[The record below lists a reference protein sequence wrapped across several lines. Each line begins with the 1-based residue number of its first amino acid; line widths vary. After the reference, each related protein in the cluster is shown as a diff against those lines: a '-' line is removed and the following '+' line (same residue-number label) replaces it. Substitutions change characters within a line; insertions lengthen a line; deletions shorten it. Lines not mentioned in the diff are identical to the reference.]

1 MIRVP
6 EPQILRAGRRL
17 AHLAAGAYP
26 RSTPAHRGPAGGAP
40 DRDVHAFVDDA
51 VTDGWREGRVL
62 GLARVLGTLG
72 RDLLVTR
79 WRGPGLEITATAIR
93 RSRPRPTEP
102 TGRRH
107 TMETV
112 LSDVRLAVRRLAGAP
127 GFTAVAVITLA
138 LGIGLTTAVFTV
150 VDQSILRPFAYPN
163 IDRMVVMN
171 ERFEAQQLS
180 VSWPNF
186 LDWKAQN
193 TALQELGIYR
203 NAAVNLTGSDQPERL
218 NGSIVSA
225 SVFDSTGLA
234 PLLGRVFTD
243 MDDRPGSDRVVVISE
258 RLWRTHFGANAEVA
272 GQTVTLN
279 GEPYAIVGVMP
290 AAMRFPSRL
299 TDVWLS
305 VGPVAP
311 TLPTARDVH
320 PGLTVLGRLKPGIS
334 LDTARTSMEVIA
346 RRLGDAYPQTNGR
359 THIVVNAYRELI
371 VENIR
376 PAFRLLLGAV
386 GLVLL
391 IACAN
396 LASLMLARADARQR
410 ELAVREALGA
420 SRWRLAQHMLAE
432 AILLAL
438 VGGGAG
444 VLLAYWSVRAFV
456 ASHPTT
462 IPRIDLIGVDWRV
475 LIFALAVSTVAAV
488 LFGSVPALRSSAVA
502 LQGALRNG
510 RDGSVAGARRWRRL
524 LVVAEVAMAFMLL
537 VGAGL
542 FGRSLRG
549 LLSVDLGF
557 EPARLVTMQLT
568 LPPAAYPSVD
578 AWLTFHRALLER
590 MTGAPGVDAV
600 GLATSLPLSGNAAE
614 SSLIREGDPMPTP
627 EHPPAECSFVV
638 VSPDY
643 FRTMAVRVLRGRT
656 FTARDSS
663 NAPPV
668 IVVDDALATRLFPN
682 QNPIGRRISFEVTG
696 DSAATFVP
704 KWREIVGVV
713 HHVRQYG
720 LTGEPPYVQVFTPI
734 EQLPIWM
741 RDRRPALSL
750 VVRSTASPE
759 AVVTDVRRTVRGMDA
774 NIPVYGIETMSATIE
789 GATEQ
794 PRLSLMLIAAF
805 AVLALVL
812 AIVGVYGIL
821 AQAVTQQTREIGV
834 RVALGARRGQIGAL
848 VARQAAGLVVTG
860 LVVGAG
866 GAIGLSHFL
875 RSLLFEVSPN
885 DPMTLAGM
893 ACLLAIT
900 AAIAA
905 AIPARRASGV
915 DPVVALRME

>member
-1 MIRVP
+1 VIPVP
-6 EPQILRAGRRL
+6 EPRLLRIGRRL
-17 AHLAAGAYP
+17 AHRIAGAYP
-26 RSTPAHRGPAGGAP
+26 RPTLASGGSDDGAL
-40 DRDVHAFVDDA
+40 DRDLEAFVEES
-51 VTDGWREGRVL
+51 VTEGWREGQVL

-72 RDLLVTR
+72 RDVLATR
-79 WRGPGLEITATAIR
+79 WRGPGLTITATAIHDLPPQ
-93 RSRPRPTEP
+93 SPGTMG
-102 TGRRH
+102 GRH
-107 TMETV
+107 PMPNV
-112 LSDVRLAVRRLAGAP
+112 LNDVRLAVRQLARAP
-127 GFTAVAVITLA
+127 GFTAVAVTTLA

-150 VDQSILRPFAYPN
+150 VDQSILRPFSYPD

-171 ERFEAQQLS
+171 ERFDTEQMS

-193 TALQELGIYR
+193 TALEELGIYR
-203 NAAVNLTGSDQPERL
+203 SAAVNLTGRDQPERL
-218 NGSIVSA
+218 SGSIVSA
-225 SVFDSTGLA
+225 SVFASTAIA

-243 MDDRPGSDRVVVISE
+243 SDDRPDSDRVAVISE
-258 RLWRTHFGANAEVA
+258 RLWRTRFGASRDVA
-272 GQTVTLN
+272 GQRVTLN

-320 PGLTVLGRLKPGIS
+320 PGLTVLGRLKPGVS
-334 LDTARTSMEVIA
+334 LDAARTAMEVIA
-346 RRLGDAYPQTNGR
+346 RRLGVAYPASNGR
-359 THIVVNAYRELI
+359 THVVVTAYRELL
-371 VENIR
+371 VEGIR

-396 LASLMLARADARQR
+396 LASLMLARADTRQR

-420 SRWRLAQHMLAE
+420 SRWRLLQHLVAE
-432 AILLAL
+432 ALVLAFA
-438 VGGGAG
+438 GGGAG
-444 VLLAYWSVRAFV
+444 VLLAYWSVRLFI

-475 LIFALAVSTVAAV
+475 LVFALGVSTVAGL
-488 LFGSVPALRSSAVA
+488 LFGSAPALRGSAIA
-502 LQGALRNG
+502 LQGALRTG
-510 RDGSVAGARRWRRL
+510 RDGSLAGARRLRRL
-524 LVVAEVAMAFMLL
+524 LVVAEVAMAFVLL

-542 FGRSLRG
+542 FGRSLMG

-557 EPARLVTMQLT
+557 EPSRLVTMQLA
-568 LPPAAYPSVD
+568 LPPTAYPSVD
-578 AWLTFHRALLER
+578 AWLAFHETLLEH
-590 MTGAPGVDAV
+590 MTGAPDVDAV
-600 GLATSLPLSGNAAE
+600 GLATSLPLSGNGAE
-614 SSLIREGDPMPTP
+614 SSLMREGDPLPTP
-627 EHPPAECSFVV
+627 DHPPAECSYVV
-638 VSPDY
+638 VSPGY
-643 FRTMAVRVLRGRT
+643 FRAMAIHVVRGRT

-668 IVVDDALATRLFPN
+668 IVVDDELTARLFPN
-682 QNPIGRRISFEVTG
+682 QNPIGRRISFEASG
-696 DSAATFVP
+696 DSPATFVP
-704 KWREIVGVV
+704 IWREIIGVV

-720 LTGEPPYVQVFTPI
+720 LTGEPPYLQVFTPVA
-734 EQLPIWM
+734 QLPIWM

-750 VVRSTASPE
+750 VVRTTATSE
-759 AVVTDVRRTVRGMDA
+759 AVVADVRRTVRGIDP
-774 NIPVYGIETMSATIE
+774 NIPVYGIETMGAAIE

-794 PRLSLMLIAAF
+794 PRLSLMLIGVF

-834 RVALGARRGQIGAL
+834 RMALGARRGQVGSVI
-848 VARQAAGLVVTG
+848 ARQAASLVVTG
-860 LVVGAG
+860 LVLGAC

-875 RSLLFEVSPN
+875 RSLLFEVSPT
-885 DPMTLAGM
+885 DPMILGGM
-893 ACLLAIT
+893 AGLLAST

>member
-1 MIRVP
+1 
-6 EPQILRAGRRL
+6 
-17 AHLAAGAYP
+17 
-26 RSTPAHRGPAGGAP
+26 
-40 DRDVHAFVDDA
+40 
-51 VTDGWREGRVL
+51 
-62 GLARVLGTLG
+62 
-72 RDLLVTR
+72 
-79 WRGPGLEITATAIR
+79 
-93 RSRPRPTEP
+93 
-102 TGRRH
+102 
-107 TMETV
+107 METV
-112 LSDVRLAVRRLAGAP
+112 INDVRLAVRRLARAP
-127 GFTAVAVITLA
+127 GFSAVAVTTLA

-150 VDQSILRPFAYPN
+150 VDQSILRPFAYPD
-163 IDRMVVMN
+163 IDRMVVMS
-171 ERFEAQQLS
+171 ERFETEQMS

-193 TALQELGIYR
+193 TALRELGIYR
-203 NAAVNLTGSDQPERL
+203 NAAVNLTGQDQPERL
-218 NGSIVSA
+218 SGSIVSA
-225 SVFDSTGLA
+225 SVFDSTGIA

-243 MDDRPGSDRVVVISE
+243 MDDRPGSDRVAVISE
-258 RLWRTHFGANAEVA
+258 RLWRTHFGGNAAVA
-272 GQTVTLN
+272 GQMVTLN
-279 GEPYAIVGVMP
+279 GEPYSIVGVMP

-311 TLPTARDVH
+311 TLPQNRSVH
-320 PGLTVLGRLKPGIS
+320 PGLTVLGRLKPGVSI
-334 LDTARTSMEVIA
+334 DAARTAMEVIA
-346 RRLGDAYPQTNGR
+346 RRLGAAYPATNGR

-376 PAFRLLLGAV
+376 PAFRLLVGAV

-420 SRWRLAQHMLAE
+420 GRWRLVQHLLAE
-432 AILLAL
+432 AVVLAL

-475 LIFALAVSTVAAV
+475 LVFALAVSTFAGV
-488 LFGSVPALRSSAVA
+488 LFGSAPALRSSAVA

-510 RDGSVAGARRWRRL
+510 RDGSVAGARRLRRL

-557 EPARLVTMQLT
+557 EPARLVTMQLA
-568 LPPAAYPSVD
+568 LPPAAYPSTD
-578 AWLTFHRALLER
+578 AWLMFHRTLLER
-590 MTGAPGVDAV
+590 MTGSPGVDAV
-600 GLATSLPLSGNAAE
+600 GLATSLPLSGNGAE

-627 EHPPAECSFVV
+627 DHPPAECSYVV

-643 FRTMAVRVLRGRT
+643 FRTMAIHVLRGRT
-656 FTARDSS
+656 FTVRDSS
-663 NAPPV
+663 NAPAV
-668 IVVDDALATRLFPN
+668 IVVDDALAAKLFPN
-682 QNPIGRRISFEVTG
+682 QDPIGRRISFEETG
-696 DSAATFVP
+696 DSPATAVV

-720 LTGEPPYVQVFTPI
+720 LAGEPPYVQVFTPL

-741 RDRRPALSL
+741 QDRRPAVSL
-750 VVRSTASPE
+750 IVRTLAASDVVVA
-759 AVVTDVRRTVRGMDA
+759 DVRRAVRGIDP
-774 NIPVYGIETMSATIE
+774 NIPVYGIETMDATME

-821 AQAVTQQTREIGV
+821 AQAVTQQTREIAV

-848 VARQAAGLVVTG
+848 VARQAALLVVTG
-860 LVVGAG
+860 LVIGAG

-875 RSLLFEVSPN
+875 RSLLFEVSPT
-885 DPMTLAGM
+885 DPMTLVAM

-905 AIPARRASGV
+905 AIPARRAASV

>member
-1 MIRVP
+1 MTRVS
-6 EPQILRAGRRL
+6 EPRLLRAGRRL
-17 AHLAAGAYP
+17 AHLTARAYP
-26 RSTPAHRGPAGGAP
+26 RPTRAADGPADGTPG
-40 DRDVHAFVDDA
+40 RDVRAFVDDA
-51 VTDGWREGRVL
+51 VTDGWREGHAL

-72 RDLLVTR
+72 RDVLVTR
-79 WRGPGLEITATAIR
+79 WRGPGLTITATATR
-93 RSRPRPTEP
+93 DSRWQLPGA

-107 TMETV
+107 TMETMRN
-112 LSDVRLAVRRLAGAP
+112 DVRLAVRRLARAP
-127 GFTAVAVITLA
+127 AFTAVAITTLA

-150 VDQSILRPFAYPN
+150 VDQSILRPFSYPD
-163 IDRMVVMN
+163 IDRLVVMN
-171 ERFEAQQLS
+171 ERFETDQMS

-193 TALQELGIYR
+193 TVLQELGIYR
-203 NAAVNLTGSDQPERL
+203 NAAVNLTGHDQPERL
-218 NGSIVSA
+218 SGSIVSA
-225 SVFDSTGLA
+225 SVFASTGIA
-234 PLLGRVFTD
+234 PLVGRVFSD
-243 MDDRPGSDRVVVISE
+243 ADDRPGSDRVAVIGE
-258 RLWRTHFGANAEVA
+258 RLWRTHFGADPDVA
-272 GQTVTLN
+272 GQRVTLN
-279 GEPYAIVGVMP
+279 GEPYTIVGVMP

-305 VGPVAP
+305 VGPMAP
-311 TLPTARDVH
+311 TFPTARDVH
-320 PGLTVLGRLKPGIS
+320 PGLTVLGRLKPGVS
-334 LDTARTSMEVIA
+334 LDAARTAMEVIA
-346 RRLGDAYPQTNGR
+346 RRLGVVYPTTNSR
-359 THIVVNAYRELI
+359 THIDVNAYRELI
-371 VENIR
+371 VQNIR

-420 SRWRLAQHMLAE
+420 SRWRLVQHMLVE
-432 AILLAL
+432 AVVLAL
-438 VGGGAG
+438 VGGGAS

-475 LIFALAVSTVAAV
+475 LLFAVAVSTVAGV
-488 LFGSVPALRSSAVA
+488 LFGSVPALRSSAVG

-510 RDGSVAGARRWRRL
+510 RDGSIAGARRFRRL
-524 LVVAEVAMAFMLL
+524 LVVAEVAMAFVLL

-542 FGRSLRG
+542 FGRSLLG

-557 EPARLVTMQLT
+557 EPSRLVTMQLA
-568 LPPAAYPSVD
+568 LPPAAYPSVE
-578 AWLTFHRALLER
+578 AWLTFHKTLLEHIA
-590 MTGAPGVDAV
+590 GAPGVDAV

-614 SSLIREGDPMPTP
+614 SSLIREGDPLPTP
-627 EHPPAECSFVV
+627 DHPPAECSYVA
-638 VSPDY
+638 VSADY
-643 FRTMAVRVLRGRT
+643 FRTMAIHVLRGRT
-656 FTARDSS
+656 FTARDTS

-668 IVVDDALATRLFPN
+668 IVVDDALAARLFPN
-682 QNPIGRRISFEVTG
+682 QDPIGRRISFEAGG
-696 DSAATFVP
+696 DSPATFVP
-704 KWREIVGVV
+704 NWREIVGVV

-720 LTGEPPYVQVFTPI
+720 LTGEPPYVQVFTPV

-750 VVRSTASPE
+750 VVRTTA
-759 AVVTDVRRTVRGMDA
+759 AADAIVADVRRTVRGIDP
-774 NIPVYGIETMSATIE
+774 NIPVYGIETMGAMIA

-794 PRLSLMLIAAF
+794 PRLSLLLIGVF

-812 AIVGVYGIL
+812 ALVGVYGIL
-821 AQAVTQQTREIGV
+821 AQAVSQQTREIGL
-834 RVALGARRGQIGAL
+834 RMALGARRGQVGGL
-848 VARQAAGLVVTG
+848 VARQAASLVVTG

-875 RSLLFEVSPN
+875 GSLLFEVSPT